1 MHVLKIATVAVASS
15 VVLASCATTPE
26 LSPDERALIASTWYL
41 ESIIDTQE
49 EIRLRP
55 QLSDRHSVTFQ
66 RDGSVTM
73 QLDCN
78 RGNANWDADPRG
90 GGTGDLS
97 IGRVASTRA
106 LCPPPTYGERLAAEL
121 PQVDS
126 YELGVEG
133 RSLMLRSEDTIFGF
147 VAR

>member
-1 MHVLKIATVAVASS
+1 MKKTAVAAAACAITLSLS
-15 VVLASCATTPE
+15 GCATTPE
-26 LSPDERALIASTWYL
+26 LSPDERALVASTWYL
-41 ESIIDTQE
+41 ASIIDAQE

-55 QLSDRHSVTFQ
+55 QLSDRHSLIFE
-66 RDGSVTM
+66 RDGSLRM

-78 RGNANWDADPRG
+78 RGNADWDANPRG
-90 GGTGDLS
+90 AGMGDLS

-126 YELGVEG
+126 YELGVES
-133 RSLMLRSEDTIFGF
+133 RTLVLRTAGTIYSFES
-147 VAR
+147 R

>member
-1 MHVLKIATVAVASS
+1 MNTLKAALVGIAGSAI
-15 VVLASCATTPE
+15 LAGCATTPD
-26 LSPDERALIASTWYL
+26 LSPDERAIIANTWYL
-41 ESIIDTQE
+41 ESIIDAQE

-55 QLSDRHSVTFQ
+55 QLGDRHTVTFQ
-66 RDGSVTM
+66 RNGTVTM

-78 RGNANWDADPRG
+78 RGTADWSADPRG

-106 LCPPPTYGERLAAEL
+106 LCPPPTYGERMAAEL
-121 PQVDS
+121 SRVDS

-133 RSLMLRSEDTIFGF
+133 RTLVIRSSDTIFGF
-147 VAR
+147 EAR

>member
-1 MHVLKIATVAVASS
+1 MNGLKFAAVAVAGS
-15 VVLASCATTPE
+15 LALSGCATTPE
-26 LSPDERALIASTWYL
+26 LSPDERALIADTWYL

-55 QLSDRHSVTFQ
+55 QLSDRHNITFQ
-66 RDGSVTM
+66 RDGSLTM

-78 RGNANWDADPRG
+78 RGNADWDADPRG
-90 GGTGDLS
+90 RGTGDLS

-126 YELGVEG
+126 YELGVAG

>member
-1 MHVLKIATVAVASS
+1 MKETAVAAAALS
-15 VVLASCATTPE
+15 VALCLSGCATTPE
-26 LSPDERALIASTWYL
+26 LSPDEQALVASAWYL
-41 ESIIDTQE
+41 ASIIDAQE

-55 QLSDRHSVTFQ
+55 QLSERHNVTFQ

-78 RGNANWDADPRG
+78 RGNADWRANPGSG
-90 GGTGDLS
+90 GMGGLT

-106 LCPPPTYGERLAAEL
+106 FCPPPSYGERLAAEL

-133 RSLMLRSEDTIFGF
+133 RTLVIRSGDTIFGF
-147 VAR
+147 EAR

>member
-1 MHVLKIATVAVASS
+1 MQFMKTATVAGLGT
-15 VVLASCATTPE
+15 LALAGCATTPA
-26 LSPDERALIASTWYL
+26 LSPDERALIANTWYL
-41 ESIIDTQE
+41 ESIIDRQE

-55 QLSDRHSVTFQ
+55 QLGDRHTITFQ
-66 RDGSVTM
+66 RDGSATM

-78 RGNANWDADPRG
+78 RGNSSWDADPRG
-90 GGTGDLS
+90 GGTGDLT

-106 LCPPPTYGERLAAEL
+106 LCPSPSYGERLAADL

-133 RSLMLRSEDTIFGF
+133 RSLTLRTEGTIFGF

>member
-1 MHVLKIATVAVASS
+1 MTKIAVVAATCAITLG
-15 VVLASCATTPE
+15 LAGCATTPE
-26 LSPDERALIASTWYL
+26 LSPDERALIANTWYL
-41 ESIIDTQE
+41 ASIIDEQE

-55 QLSDRHSVTFQ
+55 QLGDRHTVAFQ
-66 RDGSVTM
+66 RDGSITM

-78 RGNANWDADPRG
+78 RGNADWDADPRG
-90 GGTGDLS
+90 GGMGDLS

-106 LCPPPTYGERLAAEL
+106 LCSPPSYGERLAAEL

-133 RSLMLRSEDTIFGF
+133 RTLVLRTAETIFGF
-147 VAR
+147 EAR

>member
-1 MHVLKIATVAVASS
+1 MHSLKIAAVATAGSML
-15 VVLASCATTPE
+15 LAGCATTPE
-26 LSPDERALIASTWYL
+26 LSPDERALIANTWYL
-41 ESIIDTQE
+41 ESIIDRQE

-55 QLSDRHSVTFQ
+55 QLGDRHNITFL
-66 RDGSVTM
+66 RDGSISL

-78 RGNANWDADPRG
+78 RGNSSWDADPRG

-97 IGRVASTRA
+97 IDRVASTRA
-106 LCPPPTYGERLAAEL
+106 LCQSPSYGERLAAEL

-133 RSLMLRSEDTIFGF
+133 RSLMLRSDDTIFGF